1 MARKRKKIK
10 MSDET
15 FSISEGSTTP
25 HAADRRKSSVSSA
38 NSMSFSSVSARTRKV
53 LQVRDGY
60 NCWVCEESEWVALD
74 VAYLMP
80 HSDKQT
86 VVIPF
91 HISFSFV
98 F

>member
-1 MARKRKKIK
+1 MARKRKQIK
-10 MSDET
+10 KRKTSDET

-25 HAADRRKSSVSSA
+25 RAADRTVPSA
-38 NSMSFSSVSARTRKV
+38 DSTSFSTVSARTRKV

-60 NCWVCEESEWVALD
+60 ECWVCEEIECAALD
-74 VAYLMP
+74 VTHLLP
-80 HSDKQT
+80 QSDKQT